1 MLQDQPDWDEQRIR
15 DAMAQGHSATLKL
28 TDAIP
33 VVIAYSTVVVKQ
45 GKVNF
50 LRDLYGHD
58 RVLDQALRQHSAK
71 LQAPNARAR

>member
-1 MLQDQPDWDEQRIR
+1 M
-15 DAMAQGHSATLKL
+15 
-28 TDAIP
+28 
-33 VVIAYSTVVVKQ
+33 VIAYSTVVVKQ